1 METAGKF
8 EFVSKKQFENDL
20 EVILGY
26 LPEYE
31 ITLPKRATAG
41 SAGYDFALPFDLDL
55 GPNDTIRI
63 PSGIRSQIHDG
74 WVLMIFPRSS
84 LGFKYRLQLDNTVGI
99 IDSDYYHADNEG
111 HIIIKVTNH
120 SDKTLSLKKGDRF
133 VQGIFLPFG
142 ITEDDDATANRTGGF
157 GSTNAKTFILTR
169 QSNPTTGYQWEVI
182 NNTPEMI
189 SVKSRYLAPQNN
201 GMTGVPGTEEFTFTA
216 LKSGRASVTILYKRP
231 WEEISIDEDILLFDI
246 SEDLTITQ
254 VH

>member
-1 METAGKF
+1 METVAKF
-8 EFVSKKQFENDL
+8 EFVSQKQYEGDL
-20 EVILGY
+20 QAVLGY

-31 ITLPKRATAG
+31 LTLPKRATSG
-41 SAGYDFALPFDLDL
+41 SAGYDFALPFDLEL
-55 GPNDTIRI
+55 GPKETVRI
-63 PSGIRSQIHDG
+63 PSGIRAKITDG

-99 IDSDYYHADNEG
+99 IDADYYHADNEG

-142 ITEDDDATANRTGGF
+142 ITEDDDTSARRTGGF
-157 GSTNAKTFILTR
+157 GSTNTRQFILTR
-169 QSNPTTGYQWEVI
+169 QSNPTTGYKWEVI

-189 SVKSRYLAPQNN
+189 SVKSRYLAPENN
-201 GMTGVPGTEEFTFTA
+201 SLMGAPGTEEFTFTA

-231 WEEISIDEDILLFDI
+231 WEEMSIDEDILLFDI
-246 SEDLTITQ
+246 AEDLTITQ